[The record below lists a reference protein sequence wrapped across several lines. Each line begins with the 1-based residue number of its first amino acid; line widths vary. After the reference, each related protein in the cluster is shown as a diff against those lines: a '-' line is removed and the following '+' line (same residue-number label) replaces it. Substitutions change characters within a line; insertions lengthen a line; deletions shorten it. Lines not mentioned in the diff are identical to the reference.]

1 MHSMEMFP
9 SSDGDLAELAEIV
22 AVAERVRADEAA
34 VQVRRVRMLA
44 RAADLAAKQAAR
56 SSAKVREREMALR
69 SIAAELAGVLQLSD
83 RSVQRQI
90 DDARELVDDYPAT
103 LEAWEAGRITRAHVR
118 VITDLGMML
127 PQDIRHEYELAALE
141 LCDGKTPNRVKE
153 DLAILAERMH
163 PRTLGERHRDAKE
176 QRMVCVR
183 TLRDGM
189 SELVAVLPT
198 LLAAGIYDRL
208 TQQGHAIAEHR
219 EQAAAELRRREKAEA
234 AAAAAG
240 LLDGA
245 AGVAGAGGAA
255 GVGASSADGLFD
267 SPSADPA
274 AGSGSDAGTSAAST
288 GPLARVDTNHLAI
301 AASDPRTMDQLRADL
316 FADMLLTTTPDADP
330 TRDDDGPG
338 ILGAFRAKIQVVVSA
353 LTLLGTDDG
362 PASLIGRAP
371 IDPDTARTLTETTNS
386 PLERLLTD
394 PVTGIVHH
402 VDTYQRPPR
411 MDRYLRGR
419 DQRCRGFGCTMPA
432 ITSEVDHTH
441 DWALGGKTET
451 GNLAHLCQ
459 RHHSMKQFTPWK
471 VRQLGDGILE
481 WTSPTGRTYIDE
493 PPIPAVHFTPD
504 AYGIEDT
511 APF

>member
-1 MHSMEMFP
+1 MEMFP

-22 AVAERVRADEAA
+22 AVAEHVRADEAA

-69 SIAAELAGVLQLSD
+69 SIAAELAGVLQLTD

-90 DDARELVDDYPAT
+90 DDARELVHDYPAT
-103 LEAWEAGRITRAHVR
+103 LDAWEAGRITRAHVR

-153 DLAILAERMH
+153 DLAILAERLH
-163 PRTLGERHRDAKE
+163 PRSLGERHRDAKE

-219 EQAAAELRRREKAEA
+219 EQAAAELRRRETAEPA
-234 AAAAAG
+234 AAAAELRRRETAEPAAAAAG

-245 AGVAGAGGAA
+245 TGVAGAGGAA
-255 GVGASSADGLFD
+255 G
-267 SPSADPA
+267 
-274 AGSGSDAGTSAAST
+274 SGGDAGTSGAST
-288 GPLARVDTNHLAI
+288 GPLAQVSTETLTI

-316 FADMLLTTTPDADP
+316 FCDMLLTTTPDADP

-338 ILGAFRAKIQVVVSA
+338 VLGAFRAKIQVVVSA

-371 IDPDTARTLTETTNS
+371 VDPDTARTLTETTSS

-493 PPIPAVHFTPD
+493 PPVPAVHFTPD
-504 AYGIEDT
+504 AYGIEDDT
-511 APF
+511 PPF

>member
-1 MHSMEMFP
+1 MHSMEVFP

-22 AVAERVRADEAA
+22 AVAEHVRADEAA

-44 RAADLAAKQAAR
+44 RAADLAEKQAAR
-56 SSAKVREREMALR
+56 FSVKTREREMALR

-90 DDARELVDDYPAT
+90 DDARELVHDYPTT
-103 LEAWEAGRITRAHVR
+103 LEAWETGRITRAHVR
-118 VITDLGMML
+118 VITDLGMIL
-127 PQDIRHEYELAALE
+127 PQDLRHEYELAALE

-234 AAAAAG
+234 AG
-240 LLDGA
+240 TLLDG

-255 GVGASSADGLFD
+255 GVGASETSGADGG
-267 SPSADPA
+267 
-274 AGSGSDAGTSAAST
+274 AGASG
-288 GPLARVDTNHLAI
+288 GPLARVSSETLTI

-316 FADMLLTTTPDADP
+316 FCDMLLTTTPDADP

-371 IDPDTARTLTETTNS
+371 IDPDTARTLTEATNS

-432 ITSEVDHTH
+432 TKSEVDHTH

-471 VRQLGDGILE
+471 VRQLGDGILQ

-504 AYGIEDT
+504 AYGIEDDT
-511 APF
+511 PPF